1 MTILEIVRYYNL
13 NEFTP
18 YAPFVY
24 MSYPALRSTADW
36 WTVTFG
42 ALGDDSTLRMNISAL
57 VQKPSAQYTLANT
70 LADCITQ
77 PLSFF
82 WDASQQILY
91 IHVSQNIIP
100 SVDSFLSGVT
110 SGFTDRGVA
119 YIDDL
124 LYKPLLKSIPSLA
137 QQADLKEYD
146 QMAFISGSALL
157 TNQDGQFDDIIDDA
171 IHGNDVFIYYLEAK
185 RNTFRYT
192 RSEMLALA
200 SLYVENYRFT
210 LGEFELMIQ
219 DKRKA
224 ANADLLSLDADG
236 NPIPLLYGQIRGA
249 KAQVADDSG
258 VPVVYKLA
266 PNMTNL
272 GTIQCKGD
280 YGWSTVA
287 PISSDLASG
296 TFTVSS
302 TYARSPGNGLG
313 EDTGSVLE
321 CRLINPVGI
330 ANASAADVIKDMNQR
345 ILGIEYTSSNYDQD
359 NWVIADAL
367 LAPIGVLFTSQVKLY
382 DAIAKIQNA
391 CNLGFRYDIAPTG
404 KRRIIF
410 DDWTLDASYHVTWND
425 IKDNLTLS
433 VVSDSTLLAATSIAR
448 YLKDYT
454 DDSWLAYKDDSKRA
468 QVESDYRQTPTLTI
482 DTFLVSE
489 ADAQQRALF
498 ASSRF
503 SKVLA
508 TAELTLN
515 GRQWYALQI
524 YDIITI
530 ELELESR
537 RYFGTWKAQ
546 VIAVDPQFGS
556 LETKISAVLIERIV

>member
-1 MTILEIVRYYNL
+1 MTILEIVRYFNL

-18 YAPFVY
+18 YNPFVY
-24 MSYPALRSTADW
+24 MSYPALRSTASW

-42 ALGDDSTLRMNISAL
+42 ALGDDSSLRMNISAL
-57 VQKPSAQYTLANT
+57 VQKPSVQYTLANT
-70 LADCITQ
+70 LADCIAQ

-82 WDASQQILY
+82 WDSSQQILY

-157 TNQDGQFDDIIDDA
+157 TNQDGQFDEIIDDA
-171 IHGNDVFIYYLEAK
+171 IHGNDVFIYDLEAK

-192 RSEMLALA
+192 RSELLALA

-210 LGEFELMIQ
+210 LSEFELMIQ

-224 ANADLLSLDADG
+224 ANADLLSVDADG

-249 KAQVADDSG
+249 KAQVSDDLG

-266 PNMTNL
+266 PNMTSF

-287 PISSDLASG
+287 PISSDLTSG
-296 TFTVSS
+296 TFTISA

-321 CRLINPVGI
+321 CRLLNPVGI
-330 ANASAADVIKDMNQR
+330 FNASAAEAIMDMNQR

-359 NWVIADAL
+359 NWAIADTL
-367 LAPIGVLFTSQVKLY
+367 LAPIGVLFTSQIKLY

-391 CNLGFRYDIAPTG
+391 CNLGFRYDISPTG

-410 DDWTLDASYHVTWND
+410 DDWTIDPIHHVTWND

-448 YLKDYT
+448 YSKDYT
-454 DDSWLAYKDDSKRA
+454 DDSWLAYTDDSKRA
-468 QVESDYRQTPTLTI
+468 QVDSDYRQTPTLTI
-482 DTFLVSE
+482 DTFLVAE

-524 YDIITI
+524 YDIITL
-530 ELELESR
+530 ELELENR

-556 LETKISAVLIERIV
+556 LETKISAVLIERVV